1 MSSFVPNKEHLR
13 HSLLLLFHLKKRA
26 AEAHRLLVETYGEY
40 APVIRTCETWFR
52 QFKSGDFDLKDKEH
66 PGAAK
71 RFEDED
77 LQVLLD
83 EDPTQSQQILAE
95 KLNVSRV
102 AICQRLKALGKIQ
115 KYGKWVPHTLNDRQ
129 MEHRK
134 TICEMLLQR
143 FERKSFL
150 HRIVTGDEKWIY
162 FENPKR
168 KKSWLSPGEAAPSTA
183 KPNRFGRK
191 TMLCVWWD
199 QDGVVYHELLKPGE
213 TVNTDRYRQQIINL
227 NHALIEKRPE
237 WARRHG
243 KVILQH
249 DNAPSHTARAVKDT
263 LKTLNWEI
271 LSHPPYSPDLAP
283 SDFHLFAS
291 MGHSLAE
298 QHFVNFEEVQK
309 WLVEWFSSKE
319 KKFFWNGIHNLP
331 ERWTKCIESNG
342 QYFE

>member
-1 MSSFVPNKEHLR
+1 
-13 HSLLLLFHLKKRA
+13 LLFLFHQKKKA

-52 QFKSGDFDLKDKEH
+52 QFKSGNFDLKDNEH

-83 EDPTQSQQILAE
+83 EDSTQSQQILAE

-102 AICQRLKALGKIQ
+102 AICQRLKAMGKIH
-115 KYGKWVPHTLNDRQ
+115 KYGKWVPHALNDRQ

-168 KKSWLSPGEAAPSTA
+168 KRSWLSPGEAAPSTA

-213 TVNTDRYRQQIINL
+213 TVNTDRYRQQMINL
-227 NHALIEKRPE
+227 NHALIEKRPQ

-249 DNAPSHTARAVKDT
+249 DNAPSHTARSVKDT

-298 QHFVNFEEVQK
+298 QHFFNFEEVEK
-309 WLVEWFSSKE
+309 WLVQWFSSKE